1 MPTVPWARLGTPDPG
16 TEPVVMASRFE
27 VRSLRHVPGFLADSM
42 RLLLQARRAPGALGV
57 SLKARPLR
65 RTFWTLSAWTDRKSL
80 YAYAGTAP
88 HKPAMA
94 RRREAMSDST
104 FVFWTVP
111 PDALPV
117 SWKEAERRLNE
128 QRHGDAPS

>member
-1 MPTVPWARLGTPDPG
+1 MPTLPWAQLGTPDPG

-27 VRSLRHVPGFLADSM
+27 VRSLRHVPGFMVDSM

-65 RTFWTLSAWTDRKSL
+65 RTFWTLSAWTDRKAL
-80 YAYAGTAP
+80 YAYAGTGP
-88 HKPAMA
+88 HKPAME
-94 RRREAMSDST
+94 RRRKVMRDSV

-111 PDALPV
+111 PGDLPIT
-117 SWKEAERRLNE
+117 WEEAERRLNE
-128 QRHGDAPS
+128 RRSPSAPS